1 MLSPREE
8 YQKWLDNVHDA
19 EIYKELLSIQ
29 HNEEAIT
36 DRFYKFI
43 DFGTA
48 GLRGKMGAGTSY
60 MNIYIIRRTTLAISK
75 YMIDQGMSKV
85 AIAYDSRNNSR
96 HFALEAAKIFAKSG
110 ITTYIY
116 KEIMPTPALS
126 YAVRHLRCDM
136 GIMVT
141 ASHNPAIYNGYKVYG
156 SDGCQVTSKAAN
168 DIKAYVDKE
177 GLFGIRGMNFY

>member
-29 HNEEAIT
+29 HNDEAIT

-48 GLRGKMGAGTSY
+48 GLRGKMGAGTNF

-75 YMIDQGMSKV
+75 YMIDQGMTKV

-116 KEIMPTPALS
+116 KEIIGFPVITL
-126 YAVRHLRCDM
+126 
-136 GIMVT
+136 
-141 ASHNPAIYNGYKVYG
+141 
-156 SDGCQVTSKAAN
+156 
-168 DIKAYVDKE
+168 
-177 GLFGIRGMNFY
+177 